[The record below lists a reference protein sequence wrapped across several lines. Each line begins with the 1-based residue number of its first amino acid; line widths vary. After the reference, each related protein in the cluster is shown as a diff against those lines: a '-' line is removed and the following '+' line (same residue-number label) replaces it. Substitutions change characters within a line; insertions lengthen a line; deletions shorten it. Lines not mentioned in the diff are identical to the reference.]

1 MRLGSWLATLVFLP
15 VFGLVMVV
23 FDVAQR
29 IAWLFGQRPQE
40 YVAGA
45 LQWTLV
51 RTFGI
56 CDTRLAVERSPEVQP
71 WASYIIVSNHQ
82 SMFDIPILG
91 SLFFS
96 NFPKYISK
104 RSLARWIPSVSYNLR
119 RGGHVLIDRSD
130 APAALDTIRALGRR
144 VRAGGASAMI
154 FPEGTRA
161 RVGELGRFK
170 PAGTLALL
178 EEAPDT
184 PVVPVAIDDSWRLLQ
199 HNFFPV
205 PWGVRVR
212 VYIGTPIARHAGEDR
227 PALLEHVRDGIAET
241 LARWRG
247 EAAAPVRAAR

>member
-1 MRLGSWLATLVFLP
+1 MQLGSWLSTLVFLP

-29 IAWLFGQRPQE
+29 IARLFGQRPQE

-45 LQWTLV
+45 LQWALV
-51 RTFGI
+51 HTFGI
-56 CDTRLAVERSPEVQP
+56 CDTRLAVERSPNVLP
-71 WASYIIVSNHQ
+71 WTSYIIVSNHQ

-104 RSLARWIPSVSYNLR
+104 RSLGRWIPSVSYNLR
-119 RGGHVLIDRSD
+119 RGGHVRN
-130 APAALDTIRALGRR
+130 
-144 VRAGGASAMI
+144 GGVSAMI

-161 RVGELGRFK
+161 RVGDLGPFK

-178 EEAPDT
+178 EEAPHT
-184 PVVPVAIDDSWRLLQ
+184 PVVPVTIDNSWRLLQ

-212 VYIGTPIARHAGEDR
+212 VHIGAPIARHASEDR
-227 PALLEHVRDGIAET
+227 AALMARVRGDIADALE
-241 LARWRG
+241 RWR
-247 EAAAPVRAAR
+247 EEAPAAACAVR